1 MCQCTLFD
9 VGGVE
14 IHSIECIEYCTKD
27 QSNVEDVEDKVH
39 IRGVMLC
46 MLKMGKE
53 HTHTFWLI
61 TSLILN
67 GFQSEKSFG
76 KLRLRAFQPYHQIL
90 CILKHVEDNLQHL
103 RHASRY
109 IRFDGMVRKP

>member
-14 IHSIECIEYCTKD
+14 KHSIECIQYCTKD
-27 QSNVEDVEDKVH
+27 QSNVKISKIDKVH
-39 IRGVMLC
+39 IRGVRLC
-46 MLKMGKE
+46 MSKMSKMGKE

-67 GFQSEKSFG
+67 GFSIQKKF
-76 KLRLRAFQPYHQIL
+76 
-90 CILKHVEDNLQHL
+90 
-103 RHASRY
+103 
-109 IRFDGMVRKP
+109 

>member
-14 IHSIECIEYCTKD
+14 IHSIECIEYSTKD
-27 QSNVEDVEDKVH
+27 QSNVEDVKDKVH

-46 MLKMGKE
+46 MSKMLKMGKE

-67 GFQSEKSFG
+67 GFS
-76 KLRLRAFQPYHQIL
+76 I
-90 CILKHVEDNLQHL
+90 
-103 RHASRY
+103 
-109 IRFDGMVRKP
+109 

>member
-27 QSNVEDVEDKVH
+27 QSNVEDVKDQVH
-39 IRGVMLC
+39 IRGVRLC
-46 MLKMGKE
+46 MLKMSKMGKE
-53 HTHTFWLI
+53 HAHTFWLI

-67 GFQSEKSFG
+67 GFS
-76 KLRLRAFQPYHQIL
+76 
-90 CILKHVEDNLQHL
+90 
-103 RHASRY
+103 
-109 IRFDGMVRKP
+109 IRKKFWKPQT